1 MRRSYVG
8 KKGVIGMGA
17 FNVIRTLD
25 SLSEYGKS
33 FFVDTFDVSSGKLI
47 SEFFSTPQDLMASYS
62 SNEIVIK
69 VAREITSP
77 EMCTAN
83 THHETE
89 CLISFLHAHWKMSLN
104 SIRIL
109 VHQAPEWTLL
119 WLMMSRGIAGQH
131 DTIDKFTSLYTTR
144 KNNVVLCIRPCDS
157 VHKKNILRVYRRF
170 DGDIHSLKFLQISNT
185 RILLDMV
192 RNVLTTLMYLA
203 MYNHFHHFD
212 IKPGNI
218 LYRVNENGDVETRLT
233 DYDSLCRL
241 GNKMGTHDV
250 HVIATEGYRS
260 PLYPDFDK
268 SFNAMKLKS
277 PLAPEHLTV
286 DDVQNSWKS
295 LLSQHMRS
303 KRAPKYCD
311 QLNQVITK
319 HDLYS
324 LGCTLAYFRINNKVH
339 SRLVSVF
346 IEDMLMADDIEVP
359 NLRIRLTGEYDVET
373 MNMMKKTS
381 SVSSQL
387 PSKSKK
393 KTRIMTISDAISR
406 LDELRVKLKLH

>member
-8 KKGVIGMGA
+8 KKHVIGIGA
-17 FNVIRTLD
+17 FSVIRTLE
-25 SLSEYGKS
+25 SLDEYGKS
-33 FFVDTFDVSSGKLI
+33 FFVDTFDVSSGKLV
-47 SEFFSTPQDLMASYS
+47 SEFFSTPKDLMASYS
-62 SNEIVIK
+62 SSEIVIK

-83 THHETE
+83 SHHETE
-89 CLISFLHAHWKMSLN
+89 CLISFLHAHWKIPLN
-104 SIRIL
+104 IIRML

-119 WLMMSRGIAGQH
+119 WLMMTRGIAGQH

-144 KNNVVLCIRPCDS
+144 KNNVVLCIRPCDT

-170 DGDIHSLKFLQISNT
+170 DGDIHSLKFLQIVNT
-185 RILLDMV
+185 RILMDMV
-192 RNVLTTLMYLA
+192 RNVLMTMMYLA

-212 IKPGNI
+212 IKPSNI

-241 GNKMGTHDV
+241 GNKMGTHEV

-268 SFNAMKLKS
+268 SFSAMKLKS

-295 LLSQHMRS
+295 LLSQHVRS

-324 LGCTLAYFRINNKVH
+324 LGCTLAYFRVKNKVH
-339 SRLVSVF
+339 SRLISVF

-359 NLRIRLTGEYDVET
+359 NLRIRLNDEYKADT
-373 MNMMKKTS
+373 MNMMTKS
-381 SVSSQL
+381 SVSVS
-387 PSKSKK
+387 SRKK
-393 KTRIMTISDAISR
+393 KTRIMTISDAINR
-406 LDELRVKLKLH
+406 LDELRVKLKL